1 MATYPTL
8 PTRAGGDPQP
18 IDSIEI
24 DRAEDGT
31 ARGRSFYSSGKVRI
45 PLEHPCLNVAQKA
58 TLAAFYSANRLIPF
72 DYVSGMSGGATYSCL
87 FSKPPAYTYECE
99 GVWTAKVEMEEA

>member
-18 IDSIEI
+18 INGIEI

-31 ARGRSFYSSGKVRI
+31 ARGRSFHSTDKVRFS
-45 PLEHPCLNVAQKA
+45 LEHPYLTATQKA
-58 TLAAFYSANRLIPF
+58 TLAAFYTTNRLLAF
-72 DYVSGMSGGATYSCL
+72 DYVSTSSGATHSCL
-87 FSKPPAYTYECE
+87 FSRPPAYAYQA
-99 GVWTAKVEMEEA
+99 GDYWTAKVEMETV

>member
-24 DRAEDGT
+24 DRAGDGS
-31 ARGRSFYSSGKVRI
+31 ARGRSLYSSDKARFS
-45 PLEHPCLNVAQKA
+45 LEHPWLTAAQKS
-58 TLAAFYSANRLIPF
+58 TLSAFYTANRLIPF
-72 DYVSGMSGGATYSCL
+72 NYISGMSGATHSCL
-87 FSKPPAYTYECE
+87 FSKPPAYTYQR
-99 GVWTAKVEMEEA
+99 GGYWTAKVEMEEV

>member
-18 IDSIEI
+18 IGGIEI

-31 ARGRSFYSSGKVRI
+31 ARGRSFYSSDKAKFS
-45 PLEHPCLNVAQKA
+45 LEHPWLTAAQKT
-58 TLAAFYSANRLIPF
+58 TLDNFYSANRLLAF
-72 DYVSGMSGGATYSCL
+72 DYASGMSGATHSCL
-87 FSKPPAYTYECE
+87 FSRPPAYIYQR
-99 GVWTAKVEMEEA
+99 GGYWTAKVEMEVV

>member
-31 ARGRSFYSSGKVRI
+31 ARGRSFYVCDKARFS
-45 PLEHPCLNVAQKA
+45 LEHPWLTSSQKT
-58 TLAAFYSANRLIPF
+58 TLAAFYSSNRLIAF
-72 DYVSGMSGGATYSCL
+72 DYVSGMSGATHSCL
-87 FSKPPAYTYECE
+87 FSKPPAYSCQRGGY
-99 GVWTAKVEMEEA
+99 WTVKVEMEEV

>member
-18 IDSIEI
+18 INGIEI

-31 ARGRSFYSSGKVRI
+31 ARGRSFHSSDKVRFS
-45 PLEHPCLNVAQKA
+45 LDHPWLTSTQKA
-58 TLAAFYSANRLIPF
+58 ELAAFYTTNRLIEF
-72 DYVSGMSGGATYSCL
+72 DYESISSGATHSCL
-87 FSKPPAYTYECE
+87 FSKPPAYIYQP
-99 GVWTAKVEMEEA
+99 GGYWSAKVEMEEA